1 MNLHVIIGDWPA
13 SEPDVLTSEYIS
25 KKNKEECNIL
35 FNDVLN
41 TFYLH
46 LHNMRYVDND
56 HPKQKKCLE
65 EKEKNHSH
73 TLPKKVK

>member
-1 MNLHVIIGDWPA
+1 MNLHVTIGGWSA

-25 KKNKEECNIL
+25 KQKKECNIL
-35 FNDVLN
+35 FNDVLS

-65 EKEKNHSH
+65 EKKAPIP
-73 TLPKKVK
+73 TPYQKK